1 MAEIFSDEY
10 FMEKA
15 LHEAREAL
23 DKNEI
28 PIGAVIVS
36 KNKIIGKGH
45 NLTETLNDVTAHA
58 EMLAITSAA
67 GYLGGKYLSECTL
80 YINLEPCTMCAGA
93 LYWSQI
99 GKIVV
104 GAEDQKR
111 GFRKIG
117 NLLHPRTGI
126 TFGVKEEEC
135 SRLLKDFFKEKR

>member
-67 GYLGGKYLSECTL
+67 GYLGGKYLIECTL
-80 YINLEPCTMCAGA
+80 YITLEPCTMCAGA